1 MLGLRKNVDW
11 FDENFFKDDI
21 KNLMS
26 PSTNDEFLEL
36 LQTSMSYLKDSR
48 WVSN

>member
-1 MLGLRKNVDW
+1 MKKNI
-11 FDENFFKDDI
+11 EDDI

-26 PSTNDEFLEL
+26 PSTNDEFLEFL
-36 LQTSMSYLKDSR
+36 ETSMRYLKDSR